1 MLTLPSMWNL
11 IISTLVFFISAWY
24 INRYLNEQGIPKGMT
39 RGILVFMLASLA
51 AWGAGAAAD
60 WAQETLEGPQP
71 EAQTTDDLERLM
83 KEVEKLNRDHRV
95 ASAFQVADPIQ
106 ALSNYRCIPE
116 ICAPNPRTIPCK

>member
-39 RGILVFMLASLA
+39 RGILVLMLASLA

-71 EAQTTDDLERLM
+71 EAQTTDNLERLL
-83 KEVEKLNRDHRV
+83 KEVGKT
-95 ASAFQVADPIQ
+95 P
-106 ALSNYRCIPE
+106 P
-116 ICAPNPRTIPCK
+116 

>member
-39 RGILVFMLASLA
+39 RGILVFVLASLA

-60 WAQETLEGPQP
+60 WAQGTLEGPQP
-71 EAQTTDDLERLM
+71 EAQTTEDLERMM
-83 KEVEKLNRDHRV
+83 KDLGTT
-95 ASAFQVADPIQ
+95 QP
-106 ALSNYRCIPE
+106 
-116 ICAPNPRTIPCK
+116 